1 MAKGNNNFFNRISQA
16 NTMPD
21 GMLKEVTEGD
31 IAWLMVLKDRP
42 NEELKFYEAEP
53 KDEFL

>member
-1 MAKGNNNFFNRISQA
+1 MAKRYNRFFNKVSQT

-21 GMLKEVTEGD
+21 GMLKEVSEGD
-31 IAWLMVLKDRP
+31 LAWLMVLKDRP

-53 KDEFL
+53 KDEFR